1 MYPATLTVIP
11 LEDKVLLPGV
21 VMRLVLSG
29 PEAIE
34 LTRRFFK
41 KTEQQVIYVVCV
53 PLHPLRSNDI
63 ADCTS
68 QAPQVPLP
76 QQAMTSGYDK
86 EQQRPDQ
93 QQPQTLVT
101 PLQLARLASFGCL
114 AKLVRVQRS
123 GVGIF
128 GVYMEGIQRCEL
140 VAPVTTAPATTS
152 STSSLIFQ
160 VRYNQETVGDSI
172 ATGIMDAY
180 MKLSKEFVQQ
190 MRQLQMP
197 DSLIVQLTKMTNTLA
212 PLALADL
219 MISIIE
225 TSFDEKWNMLATV
238 DPTKRI
244 TLASN
249 LMQRQLQVLHISQHV
264 HSTIEGKLTKQ
275 QREFYLRQQ
284 VCYKKEI
291 QIVNVNFFTDII
303 HHVYPTARCHTPRT
317 WA

>member
-1 MYPATLTVIP
+1 MA
-11 LEDKVLLPGV
+11 
-21 VMRLVLSG
+21 
-29 PEAIE
+29 
-34 LTRRFFK
+34 
-41 KTEQQVIYVVCV
+41 
-53 PLHPLRSNDI
+53 
-63 ADCTS
+63 
-68 QAPQVPLP
+68 
-76 QQAMTSGYDK
+76 SGYDK

-101 PLQLARLASFGCL
+101 PLQHARLASFGCL

-140 VAPVTTAPATTS
+140 VAPVTTTTTTS
-152 STSSLIFQ
+152 SPSPLVFQ
-160 VRYNQETVGDSI
+160 VRYQQETIGSSI
-172 ATGIMDAY
+172 PTGLMDAY

-197 DSLIVQLTKMTNTLA
+197 DSLILQLTKMTNTLA

-225 TSFDEKWNMLATV
+225 TSFNEKWNMLATTE
-238 DPTKRI
+238 PTKRI
-244 TLASN
+244 TLAST

-284 VCYKKEI
+284 VC
-291 QIVNVNFFTDII
+291 
-303 HHVYPTARCHTPRT
+303 
-317 WA
+317 